1 MQIRNQADGWQT
13 GLSEH
18 WRRALAASWPWL
30 FGIAALNGVLLF
42 VGSLILVYGF
52 DVNNPDL
59 FLNSFYLAVVS
70 VPLATL
76 AAVARQSLGRTARKP
91 AYG

>member
-1 MQIRNQADGWQT
+1 M
-13 GLSEH
+13 
-18 WRRALAASWPWL
+18 AA
-30 FGIAALNGVLLF
+30 FNGVLLF
-42 VGSLILVYGF
+42 VGSLIFVYGF

-59 FLNSFYLAVVS
+59 FFNSFYLAVVS

-76 AAVARQSLGRTARKP
+76 AAVARQSLGRTARKA